1 MKTRHKCTNRMPT
14 ALCLAHSMVK
24 SFLFVFFV
32 VMDAL
37 LGRMNQ
43 LILNSGSD
51 YFCAGSSNFSI
62 FFSSHR

>member
-1 MKTRHKCTNRMPT
+1 MRSTGGPWTGLRGG
-14 ALCLAHSMVK
+14 
-24 SFLFVFFV
+24 SFFFLSLFFT

-51 YFCAGSSNFSI
+51 YFGAASSHFSI
-62 FFSSHR
+62 FFFTSLDLN

>member
-1 MKTRHKCTNRMPT
+1 
-14 ALCLAHSMVK
+14 MVK